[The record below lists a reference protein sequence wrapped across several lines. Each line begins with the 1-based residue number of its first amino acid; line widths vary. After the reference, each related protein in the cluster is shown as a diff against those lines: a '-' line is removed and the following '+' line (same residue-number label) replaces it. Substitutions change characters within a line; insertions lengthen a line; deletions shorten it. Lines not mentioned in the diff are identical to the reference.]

1 MWKLKIAEG
10 GPGLFTTNNFIG
22 REHWEFD
29 LDAGTLDE
37 LAEIERVREEYK
49 KNQFKNKQNSD
60 LLMRMQLRKE
70 NRSGPIPPPVKLQET
85 EEITDETVTSSLR
98 SALSSLSSLQ
108 AHDGHRPAEF
118 TGPLFFLPP
127 FVMALYIT
135 GDISRILS
143 LNHRT
148 EIIRYLY
155 NIQNEDGGWGFHLAS
170 HSTMFDS
177 GLNYIALRILGEG
190 PEDGENRAMARGR
203 KWILDHGGLVGL
215 PSWGNFWISVLGAY
229 EWSGCNPLPPE
240 QNIMLCY
247 ACIVYMPMSYLYG
260 RRFVGPITELVCSL
274 RKELYNEPYNLIN
287 WNKARNTFAKED
299 LYYPHPLIQDL
310 AWGFLHHV
318 TEPLLKRLPFS
329 MLREKALKAAI
340 GHVRY
345 EDEKNQKSN
354 NPCIGCIEKV
364 MCLMARWVEDPNSE
378 AYKLHLARL
387 PDYYWVAEDGLKIQ
401 GLGSQTW
408 VVVFAVQ
415 AILACNLNEEYGQ
428 TLLFFQ
434 VQDDPS
440 GDFKAMHRHITKGSW
455 TLSMSD
461 HGWQV
466 SDVTSEGLRVSLL
479 LSQMSTDLVGEKME
493 NQRFYDAV
501 NIILSL
507 QSENGG
513 YPAWERV
520 RASPWMQKFNPTEV
534 FEYPLFEG
542 EYVGCTSSALQAL
555 ALFRKL
561 HTKHRRTEIDSSI
574 SNSAQY
580 IEDVQEPDGSWYG
593 NWGVCYSYGTW
604 FGVAGLVGCG
614 RNYKNCAAL
623 RKACDFFISKQ
634 LPNGG
639 WGESY
644 LSCNNKVHVCVCM
657 NNLFQIKRIRAEID
671 PTPIHRGVRV
681 LIINSQTENGDFPQQ
696 EIKGMSFRYCGL
708 HYAAFIDV
716 FLLWALGEYRNRSS
730 STTCKAWMEGKTIST
745 EEIWRF
751 ICVWLRKVQN
761 SLTKITKIGIADE
774 ERLRDLNIPVLPI
787 KKVQAKLVCWE
798 KPKNGRFKL
807 NIDGCSLGNPE
818 SSGAGGIIRDL
829 HGNMVLSFSC
839 YLGVGSN
846 NHPELKALLIG
857 LKYCRVL
864 ALHDQVD
871 IESDSLIYVSWVQK
885 KHCGVWYLED
895 YWEETM
901 RLYEGRDF
909 AIHHVYRE
917 GNAPADFL
925 AKMGAQSSILVW
937 RSLLHVPKLL
947 KSLIRMDK
955 LSLPYVRG
963 SYDV

>member
-29 LDAGTLDE
+29 LDAGTLEE

-49 KNQFKNKQNSD
+49 KNQFKSKQNYD

-70 NRSGPIPPPVKLQET
+70 NRSGPIPPPVKLQEST

-108 AHDGHRPAEF
+108 AHDGHWPAEF

-127 FVMALYIT
+127 LVMALYII
-135 GDISRILS
+135 GDISRMLS

-155 NIQNEDGGWGFHLAS
+155 NIQNEDGGWGFHLAG
-170 HSTMFDS
+170 HSTMFGS

-190 PEDGENRAMARGR
+190 LEDGENRAMARGR

-215 PSWGNFWISVLGAY
+215 PSWGNFWISNVERMLVKRMTNNNLNAI
-229 EWSGCNPLPPE
+229 EKK

-247 ACIVYMPMSYLYG
+247 ARIVYMPMSYLYG
-260 RRFVGPITELVCSL
+260 RRFVGPITELVSL
-274 RKELYNEPYNLIN
+274 QLN

-318 TEPLLKRLPFS
+318 TEPLLKRWPFS

-345 EDEKNQKSN
+345 EDEVSRY
-354 NPCIGCIEKV
+354 PCIGCIEKV

-428 TLLFFQ
+428 TLR
-434 VQDDPS
+434 
-440 GDFKAMHRHITKGSW
+440 KAQAVW
-455 TLSMSD
+455 TRLHSTQQLSMPD
-461 HGWQV
+461 YGWQV
-466 SDVTSEGLRVSLL
+466 SDVTSEGL
-479 LSQMSTDLVGEKME
+479 K
-493 NQRFYDAV
+493 NQQFYDAM
-501 NIILSL
+501 NIVLSL

-513 YPAWERV
+513 YPAWELV
-520 RASPWMQKFNPTEV
+520 TASSWMQKFNPIEV
-534 FEYPLFEG
+534 FEDPLFGG
-542 EYVGCTSSALQAL
+542 EYVECTSSALQAL
-555 ALFRKL
+555 ALFRKQ
-561 HTKHRRTEIDSSI
+561 HPKHRRTEIDSNI
-574 SNSAQY
+574 SKSAQY
-580 IEDVQEPDGSWYG
+580 IQDVQEPDGSWYG

-604 FGVAGLVGCG
+604 FGVAGLVACG

-623 RKACDFFISKQ
+623 RKAFDFLISKQ

-644 LSCNNKVHVCVCM
+644 LSCNNKVWTSIKGNREHVVQTAWTV
-657 NNLFQIKRIRAEID
+657 LTLIEAGQAEID
-671 PTPIHRGVRV
+671 PTLIHRGVRV
-681 LIINSQTENGDFPQQ
+681 LINSQTENGDFPQQ
-696 EIKGMSFRYCGL
+696 EITGTSFRYCGL

-716 FLLWALGEYRNRSS
+716 FPLWALGECRNR
-730 STTCKAWMEGKTIST
+730 
-745 EEIWRF
+745 
-751 ICVWLRKVQN
+751 VLLRK
-761 SLTKITKIGIADE
+761 A
-774 ERLRDLNIPVLPI
+774 
-787 KKVQAKLVCWE
+787 
-798 KPKNGRFKL
+798 
-807 NIDGCSLGNPE
+807 
-818 SSGAGGIIRDL
+818 
-829 HGNMVLSFSC
+829 
-839 YLGVGSN
+839 
-846 NHPELKALLIG
+846 
-857 LKYCRVL
+857 
-864 ALHDQVD
+864 
-871 IESDSLIYVSWVQK
+871 
-885 KHCGVWYLED
+885 
-895 YWEETM
+895 
-901 RLYEGRDF
+901 
-909 AIHHVYRE
+909 
-917 GNAPADFL
+917 
-925 AKMGAQSSILVW
+925 
-937 RSLLHVPKLL
+937 
-947 KSLIRMDK
+947 
-955 LSLPYVRG
+955 
-963 SYDV
+963 